1 MSFPQFGHFTR
12 IHIPSENKN
21 ALPLFQETKRLQ
33 TLCGT
38 TLAAAP
44 LRETAPHSPL
54 PRADAVTGINRP
66 RLLASSFSRRLQG
79 DFRRSSRPPC
89 TKRRLSLQ
97 EGCRLLVL
105 FHAGMF
111 HLPDYRITFSPFV
124 KAVFAKDTRFSPGRP
139 YPGPNPIPAIGPA
152 RHSSGRCG
160 WPGSR
165 APAHR
170 DSMRAGSRHRW
181 TPSGSCPLCRP
192 GGRCP
197 RRPGT
202 RKRSS
207 RSADRRR

>member
-1 MSFPQFGHFTR
+1 MCRVPSSISFPQFGHFTR

-124 KAVFAKDTRFSPGRP
+124 KAVFAKDTRVWVVILHAKGNEF
-139 YPGPNPIPAIGPA
+139 
-152 RHSSGRCG
+152 
-160 WPGSR
+160 
-165 APAHR
+165 
-170 DSMRAGSRHRW
+170 
-181 TPSGSCPLCRP
+181 
-192 GGRCP
+192 P
-197 RRPGT
+197 RTGITNLPHLFFYT
-202 RKRSS
+202 TNHDKPQ
-207 RSADRRR
+207 